1 MLGTSYLFS
10 YCPLKKKCFWCKIAC
25 VFWTKCYIPAILR
38 NSMHKAAGQCPDH
51 ELSYAIESDCL
62 SKCWVVWMGGWSG
75 VSVCI
80 LSCLCPHLLFG
91 HPALPP
97 PYPSLCHPP
106 PPLELIHFAS
116 SLSFLLRHPL
126 TFSPLTFSS
135 LLLFSAHCHCHFTC
149 PQTTLWQLCYASVL
163 LPPPPQHTHIL
174 HSLLPPPPPKWLNQ
188 NITQTRLLGF

>member
-1 MLGTSYLFS
+1 MYLFRFKVLS
-10 YCPLKKKCFWCKIAC
+10 LGIFDKQCWAPVIYSVTVLWKKSVFKKKCFWCKIAC
-25 VFWTKCYIPAILR
+25 FFFNKMLHTCYFKEFHAQGRRTMSRSWTVLCNWIRLPVQVLG
-38 NSMHKAAGQCPDH
+38 SVDV
-51 ELSYAIESDCL
+51 
-62 SKCWVVWMGGWSG
+62 WVGGWSG

-149 PQTTLWQLCYASVL
+149 PQTTLL
-163 LPPPPQHTHIL
+163 
-174 HSLLPPPPPKWLNQ
+174 
-188 NITQTRLLGF
+188 

>member
-1 MLGTSYLFS
+1 MQNSLCFFNKMLHTCYFKEFHAQGRRTMSRS
-10 YCPLKKKCFWCKIAC
+10 
-25 VFWTKCYIPAILR
+25 WTVLCNWIRLPVQVLG
-38 NSMHKAAGQCPDH
+38 SVDV
-51 ELSYAIESDCL
+51 
-62 SKCWVVWMGGWSG
+62 WVGGWSG

-149 PQTTLWQLCYASVL
+149 PQTTLLQLCYASVL

-174 HSLLPPPPPKWLNQ
+174 PSLLPPPPPKWLNQ